1 MRESHQKGD
10 TIMTLLAIDQDSD
23 DSALIYSIGDSSAI
37 VQSLF
42 EVDGNLLKVK
52 STVAEDFFDYER
64 EGAVLSYAIVLKV
77 TDELGLT
84 STLQTT
90 IEIKDDNEFAPVFTS
105 STEAF
110 GSITES
116 SPG

>member
-1 MRESHQKGD
+1 LDKNFLYDLISHIK
-10 TIMTLLAIDQDSD
+10 
-23 DSALIYSIGDSSAI
+23 
-37 VQSLF
+37 F
-42 EVDGNLLKVK
+42 
-52 STVAEDFFDYER
+52 R
-64 EGAVLSYAIVLKV
+64 V

-90 IEIKDDNEFAPVFTS
+90 IEIKDDNEFAPVVTS

-116 SPG
+116 SPGGTLSDNKDKHIPRSFLGTMHFFYRKQMFSDLEKATA